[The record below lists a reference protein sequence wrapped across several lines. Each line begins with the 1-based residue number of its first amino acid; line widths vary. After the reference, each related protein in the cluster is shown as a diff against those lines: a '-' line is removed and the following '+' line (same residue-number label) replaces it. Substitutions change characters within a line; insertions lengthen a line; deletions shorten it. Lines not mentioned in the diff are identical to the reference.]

1 MVKLVHMRLCITAGT
16 VQVSVSASD
25 VELEDGS
32 PAKQKS
38 RPASVGIREKHLIA
52 QLNVELLETTLI
64 EVRNLRK
71 VALSGHEPR
80 SLVRR
85 KTLLH
90 SIRQLTRYRREITDI
105 DEGSVVF
112 CIKCQTVRA
121 LNDLWT
127 LCRSGRLRDAL
138 RSDFVTDALLSK
150 YRLRNFDFVVSFSEV
165 EYWLCKQEL
174 STGLFFVFSNC
185 CCKKGLSLLQHYDAS
200 FIVYLLLLLFT
211 ASELTTLWHY
221 TNACR
226 SRSDVPSIIT

>member
-1 MVKLVHMRLCITAGT
+1 M
-16 VQVSVSASD
+16 SVSASD

-32 PAKQKS
+32 LAKQKS
-38 RPASVGIREKHLIA
+38 RPASVNAREKHLIA

-90 SIRQLTRYRREITDI
+90 SIRQLTRYRREITDV
-105 DEGSVVF
+105 DEGSVIF
-112 CIKCQTVRA
+112 CVYCQSVRA

-138 RSDFVTDALLSK
+138 RADFVIDTILAK
-150 YRLRNFDFVVSFSEV
+150 YGLRNFDFVVSLSEV
-165 EYWLCKQEL
+165 EYQLCKHEL
-174 STGLFFVFSNC
+174 NAGPSSLFSSVIV
-185 CCKKGLSLLQHYDAS
+185 KRLLSLILAS
-200 FIVYLLLLLFT
+200 
-211 ASELTTLWHY
+211 S
-221 TNACR
+221 
-226 SRSDVPSIIT
+226 